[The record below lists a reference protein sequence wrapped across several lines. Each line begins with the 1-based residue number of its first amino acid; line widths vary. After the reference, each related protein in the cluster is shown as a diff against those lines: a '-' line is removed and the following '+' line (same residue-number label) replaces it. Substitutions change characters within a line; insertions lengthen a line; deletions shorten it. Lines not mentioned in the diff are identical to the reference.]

1 MWSSKSKVFSKQIS
15 KLVFWYILKKYVVLC
30 NLLHYLQLQM
40 LLMYFFSVWIFF
52 CRNGWYAKHGERGEL
67 FLNLS
72 TISFHLQT
80 LKHLFAVVHLRFL
93 PHVFNSNRWNYC
105 RLLCIQIY
113 PLIEVSVSLNGS
125 CILFDYFISYWFL
138 TNGKF

>member
-1 MWSSKSKVFSKQIS
+1 
-15 KLVFWYILKKYVVLC
+15 
-30 NLLHYLQLQM
+30 M
-40 LLMYFFSVWIFF
+40 LLMYFFLSEFSF
-52 CRNGWYAKHGERGEL
+52 AETGDMQNMGERRGL

-72 TISFHLQT
+72 TSSFRLQT

-93 PHVFNSNRWNYC
+93 PHVFNSSRWNYC

-113 PLIEVSVSLNGS
+113 APVEVCISLNES
-125 CILFDYFISYWFL
+125 CILFDYFISYYLFL